1 MRLGVVGMMPADFRQ
16 ITAQHLDAVRA
27 LKLSGAAFHA
37 AGDQL
42 AQIQSHECR
51 KVRDV
56 FGEAG
61 MDLVQFGIG
70 YGECLFDPDLQ
81 VRQGVLGKI
90 ERGIEVAAQLEA
102 HYCLI
107 RTGSLSPKGSY
118 SPTLRN
124 MESDCLP
131 RLVETLRAVAH
142 KAEEEGVTI
151 VIETHNLTIMD
162 SPETNVLVVETVGSE
177 RLQVVMD
184 YVNHFQSLQQV
195 YRSVERLHHIFD
207 LMGPIAPV
215 GHCKDLKLG
224 EGLVLHLDEAVPG
237 EGVLDL
243 KVALQRWESF
253 YPDGYLLLE
262 HLPDSV
268 YPAAAAN
275 THRIAA
281 EAGVRIY

>member
-27 LKLSGAAFHA
+27 LKLRGAAFHA

-70 YGECLFDPDLQ
+70 YGECLFDPDLE
-81 VRQGVLGKI
+81 VRQRVLGKI

-118 SPTLRN
+118 SPTHRN

-151 VIETHNLTIMD
+151 VIDPQPDH
-162 SPETNVLVVETVGSE
+162 P
-177 RLQVVMD
+177 
-184 YVNHFQSLQQV
+184 
-195 YRSVERLHHIFD
+195 
-207 LMGPIAPV
+207 GPPKPT
-215 GHCKDLKLG
+215 CWWSR
-224 EGLVLHLDEAVPG
+224 P
-237 EGVLDL
+237 
-243 KVALQRWESF
+243 
-253 YPDGYLLLE
+253 
-262 HLPDSV
+262 
-268 YPAAAAN
+268 
-275 THRIAA
+275 
-281 EAGVRIY
+281 